1 MHVPRFCLRIFQS
14 NEGRA
19 VTRKTAG
26 MARSVGPAESS
37 IQMHRSHPLP
47 NTFTAILNTLW
58 MCAHP
63 DFKPESRVRGLVCP
77 DLGLQTQSPVKI
89 TTSNLHFSLTQGKL
103 SPLFP
108 SSLSRQLACCC
119 RSRGHSMGRQRLLPR
134 CYQNTPHQEHPRAP
148 SLSPNPRVFVRIGPL
163 GSAQFGPRT
172 NYESVGQASRRCLIS
187 LVRGI

>member
-26 MARSVGPAESS
+26 MAGNVGAAESS

-47 NTFTAILNTLW
+47 NTFTAILNTPW

-77 DLGLQTQSPVKI
+77 DLGLQTQSPVKT
-89 TTSNLHFSLTQGKL
+89 TTSNL
-103 SPLFP
+103 
-108 SSLSRQLACCC
+108 SR
-119 RSRGHSMGRQRLLPR
+119 R
-134 CYQNTPHQEHPRAP
+134 
-148 SLSPNPRVFVRIGPL
+148 FVVVTC
-163 GSAQFGPRT
+163 PRT
-172 NYESVGQASRRCLIS
+172 KSGPTHNMWVLTGNEMPGA
-187 LVRGI
+187 